1 MVSLRQ
7 IRYFIGVADAGQ
19 VSSAANALN
28 VSQSAVSLAI
38 KDLEAEL
45 GVRLFTRT
53 STGLT
58 LTREGHRFL
67 SHAGNIEGAVS
78 DALRSMRADSPEV
91 TGEIRLGITYTLS
104 GYFIFPMLARFRR
117 SYPGITIDIVET
129 ERPALESLVRDGGV
143 DVALLLTSNLS
154 DRRRIASETI
164 CRSRRRL
171 WLSSAHPL
179 LDRARIT
186 MADIARE
193 PYVMFQADEADE
205 SARKHWAKAKLEP
218 NVAFRT
224 DALEAVRSMVAEGLA
239 VTILSDMV
247 YRPWSLEG
255 RRVEAREIDADIPT
269 MDMGIAWKRG
279 RMFSEAERLLREHL
293 AAWEAG

>member
-7 IRYFIGVADAGQ
+7 IRYFTGVADAGQ
-19 VSSAANALN
+19 VSAAANILN

-58 LTREGHRFL
+58 LTREGHHFL
-67 SHAGNIEGAVS
+67 NHACNIEGAVS
-78 DALRSMRADSPEV
+78 DALRSVRTDLPEV
-91 TGEIRLGITYTLS
+91 TGNIRLGVTCTLS
-104 GYFIFPMLARFRR
+104 GYFIFPVLARFRR
-117 SYPGITIDIVET
+117 SYPAIKVEII
-129 ERPALESLVRDGGV
+129 EKDRPALEALIRDGGV

-154 DRRRIASETI
+154 DRRRIAIKTI
-164 CRSRRRL
+164 CKSRRRL
-171 WLSSAHPL
+171 WLSSAHSL
-179 LDRARIT
+179 FDRNRIT
-186 MADIARE
+186 MAGIARE
-193 PYVMFQADEADE
+193 TYVMFHADEASE
-205 SARKHWAKAKLEP
+205 SARKYWAKAKVEP
-218 NVAFRT
+218 NVVFGT
-224 DALEAVRSMVAEGLA
+224 ESLEAVRSMVADGFA

-279 RMFSEAERLLREHL
+279 RKYNEAEQLFRDHL
-293 AAWEAG
+293 IASAAS